1 MKVSDFKKKMKR
13 HEQLKVPISAF
24 GVWVFFCLTAGCGGT
39 SEANSA
45 DDGERGAKD
54 VVIEQVQKSEV
65 EEVSQPANVEEEEAV
80 FYRPLDNQSV
90 ESFLLEFGSET
101 SASEIVMETKF
112 GDVRMRLYDDTPL
125 HRANFL
131 YLIERDYFNPTT
143 IVRVVPDF
151 VIQGGNSEERADQ
164 QKRMMI
170 GEYTIPAEF
179 REHHIH
185 KRGALAMSRSYSGN
199 KEKRSSAYDFYIVL
213 GKPLNQATLYT
224 TAIETGRSYSDD
236 QKEIFMQKGGA
247 PHLDNEHTVF
257 GEVISGMSVV
267 EKISRLDRDASDWP
281 REHVAITIKVIE

>member
-1 MKVSDFKKKMKR
+1 MKVSDFEKKMKR
-13 HEQLKVPISAF
+13 YEHLKVLKSAF
-24 GVWVFFCLTAGCGGT
+24 GVWVFFCLTAGCGDR
-39 SEANSA
+39 SERNPTDASEQA
-45 DDGERGAKD
+45 TKD
-54 VVIEQVQKSEV
+54 TVVEQVQDDEV
-65 EEVSQPANVEEEEAV
+65 EEVSQTGNVEDEETV

-90 ESFLLEFGSET
+90 ESFLLDFGRESN
-101 SASEIVMETKF
+101 ASEVVMETKY
-112 GDVRMRLYDDTPL
+112 GDVRLRLYDDTPI

-164 QKRMMI
+164 QKRTMI
-170 GEYTIPAEF
+170 GEYTLPAEF
-179 REHHIH
+179 RDHHIH

-199 KEKRSSAYDFYIVL
+199 LDKRSSAYDFYIVL
-213 GKPLNQATLYT
+213 GQPLNQATLYS
-224 TAIETGRSYSDD
+224 TAMETGRSYTEG

-247 PHLDNEHTVF
+247 PHLDNEHSVF